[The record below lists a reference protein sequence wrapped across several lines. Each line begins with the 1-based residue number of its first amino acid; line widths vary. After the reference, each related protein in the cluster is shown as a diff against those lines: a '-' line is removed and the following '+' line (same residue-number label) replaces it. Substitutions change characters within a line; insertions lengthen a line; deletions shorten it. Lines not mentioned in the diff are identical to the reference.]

1 MRLVH
6 RWLALGGLAGTA
18 LLATTATASA
28 RTIDV
33 FPGHSIQA
41 AVNRAHSGDVID
53 VHPGVYQGSVA
64 IKKDDLALR
73 GAGDANGGTVIKPRA
88 HTRRC
93 GHGHS
98 GICISRHRNANG
110 HLVATAGTRI
120 SDLRVEGFRDF
131 GAVAQGAKDTIF
143 RDNSFVHNDVYG
155 VAAFGSHKTRFVRN
169 VAKNGAEAGFYVG
182 DSPDA
187 DVVLRSNR
195 ASRNGEFGFFLRDSS
210 HAVAVHNRAAHNCLG
225 IGVINTGAPGG
236 ARNWTVRDNVVRK
249 NSRRCPGGEEGPPI
263 SGTGIVLLG
272 AKHTRVRGNLVV
284 QNVPTGPAAFAGG
297 IVVAS
302 STPLGGTDA
311 SHNRIVWNFAFRNH
325 PDDLIWDG
333 NGAGNVF
340 RRNRCDTSA
349 PRGLCN

>member
-1 MRLVH
+1 M
-6 RWLALGGLAGTA
+6 LAN
-18 LLATTATASA
+18 TATASA

-143 RDNSFVHNDVYG
+143 RDNSFVHNNVYG
-155 VAAFGSHKTRFVRN
+155 VAAFGSQPATLAAACPAFC
-169 VAKNGAEAGFYVG
+169 A
-182 DSPDA
+182 
-187 DVVLRSNR
+187 
-195 ASRNGEFGFFLRDSS
+195 FLRWNMDPRFEI
-210 HAVAVHNRAAHNCLG
+210 AVAAFETVVAACPAAWPAAWLSDPTVAHG
-225 IGVINTGAPGG
+225 FDAPL
-236 ARNWTVRDNVVRK
+236 AT
-249 NSRRCPGGEEGPPI
+249 E
-263 SGTGIVLLG
+263 LG
-272 AKHTRVRGNLVV
+272 AY
-284 QNVPTGPAAFAGG
+284 PEA
-297 IVVAS
+297 
-302 STPLGGTDA
+302 
-311 SHNRIVWNFAFRNH
+311 
-325 PDDLIWDG
+325 
-333 NGAGNVF
+333 
-340 RRNRCDTSA
+340 
-349 PRGLCN
+349 